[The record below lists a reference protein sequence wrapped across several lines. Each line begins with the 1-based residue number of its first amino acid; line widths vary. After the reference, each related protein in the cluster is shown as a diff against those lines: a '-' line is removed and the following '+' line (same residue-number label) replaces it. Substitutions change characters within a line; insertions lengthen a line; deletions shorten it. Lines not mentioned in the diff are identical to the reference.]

1 MLKKTDYNR
10 KISDIE
16 VKYFTTSDYNKFTNK
31 ILKKKVKESG
41 LVDKPNIFGFIDNSD
56 LDNKIAAL
64 AI

>member
-16 VKYFTTSDYNKFTNK
+16 AKYFTTSDYNKFTNK